1 MRLFSVIFKH
11 CVKIANDRLQHDI
24 ALIMLKQSLDF
35 EMVESIKIGDK
46 ISQAKDCYTLG
57 YNDDGTLIKSLASI
71 LTQEKC
77 QELIHNYWADQ
88 IENLGECGVIIYTL
102 KMAID
107 FDSRV
112 ILSFRS
118 PFLTLRF
125 SLKIKSLT

>member
-11 CVKIANDRLQHDI
+11 CAKIANDRLRHDI

-35 EMVESIKIGDK
+35 EMVESIKIADK
-46 ISQAKDCYTLG
+46 ISQAKNCYTLG
-57 YNDDGTLIKSLASI
+57 FNDDGTLIKSLASI

-102 KMAID
+102 KIC
-107 FDSRV
+107 
-112 ILSFRS
+112 
-118 PFLTLRF
+118 LRF
-125 SLKIKSLT
+125 